1 MADKTSGQ
9 NFTAS
14 INSLDGSGGSYSAN
28 LPPYVLDKTVRDVME
43 GLVTAISESDTENK
57 KGLKELAK
65 LYKESLDAQNKGNE
79 SNEKNAEDLN
89 KTMTESE
96 RLAKQRQEELI
107 KSLNQQKADREK
119 YEDEIGQAFAKGATK
134 GGRFAGDLIVSA
146 IKGIAVVFGT
156 SVGIVGSAFSNLGNS
171 LRTLTDTGQA
181 FGDQL
186 GTGNNATEQNI
197 ILLNRMGLT
206 TEQAVASLETY
217 SRAMSTLGQ
226 TNLANLSRSFLELT
240 RGGTDLGV
248 TLEEATE
255 LFLQDQEFRART
267 LNKDKI
273 DTSITAQLTQQSIQN
288 LRGFSAILGQST
300 DALRQTA
307 ASVMESNKSFIGF
320 TNSLNTPNA
329 TTLNTVAKDL
339 VAGLVAV
346 FPESGEA
353 LGDALLTVS
362 GTGVSAISDF
372 ANMLIPL
379 GGNLNSAFQN
389 LASDLRS
396 GSLGVEDVPNA
407 IQDLVDAADLN
418 KDQLEQLSVIA
429 GLQGH
434 PMQETASIIITM
446 QQEASVAR
454 ERLQK
459 LASSTGMQI
468 SEVQK
473 ITTGFDNIIKSVRGG
488 YSGLL
493 NSIPVEMSKEMGSSF
508 DALYNVFVG
517 KEGGVSVL
525 NSALSKAGTDIGAAL
540 ANTLKE
546 LAPDG
551 DYGKLISNIVEGL
564 VKLTTYVIEKVQK
577 IISALTKDGELDI
590 GGAIST
596 FIGEFIGLFID
607 GMYIALTNLPWGT
620 LLPIAG
626 ILLAFTVLTAAVTGF
641 FQAAAFAAGQ
651 AFVAAAAMSGGG
663 GFVGPMPGGGKG
675 KGFLK
680 RMGGMASRATPYLA
694 GAYVL
699 KDGYDIVTGSDGGAT
714 GENIGGLAGGG
725 TGALIGGIIG
735 SVIPGLG
742 TVIGASIGAGIG
754 NLIGGSIGRNRDE
767 KEKTKNPQRVSNIT
781 SPNLAGPTTSTLNVR
796 YLDQMTNPNGSG
808 SGQLSVSEINKLDKE
823 SPETKA
829 LTLILAENKRLNRQ
843 ITEII
848 TAGLKTKTVV

>member
-1 MADKTSGQ
+1 MVDKASGQ
-9 NFTAS
+9 DFTAS

-43 GLVTAISESDTENK
+43 GLVTAISDSDTENT
-57 KGLKELAK
+57 KGLKDLAK
-65 LYKESLDAQNKGNE
+65 LYKQSLDTQKESKE
-79 SNEKNAEDLN
+79 SNEQGLEELN
-89 KTMTESE
+89 ETMTEAE
-96 RLAKQRQEELI
+96 KLAKQRQEELI

-119 YEDEIGQAFAKGATK
+119 YEQKIGEEFARGATK

-226 TNLANLSRSFLELT
+226 TNLAQLSRSFLELT

-379 GGNLNSAFQN
+379 GGNLNGAFQD
-389 LASDLRS
+389 LARDLRS

-407 IQDLVDAADLN
+407 IQDLVNAADLN
-418 KDQLEQLSVIA
+418 KEQLEQLSVIA

-446 QQEASVAR
+446 QQEASAAR
-454 ERLQK
+454 DRLQK
-459 LASSTGMQI
+459 LASSTGLQI

-473 ITTGFDNIIKSVRGG
+473 ISTGFDNIIKSVRGG

-493 NSIPVEMSKEMGSSF
+493 NSIPLEMSREMGSSF

-525 NSALSKAGTDIGAAL
+525 NSALSRAGSDIGAAL

-551 DYGKLISNIVEGL
+551 DYGKLINSIVTNL
-564 VKLTTYVIEKVQK
+564 VKLTTYIIGKVQN
-577 IISALTKDGELDI
+577 IISALSKDGELDI
-590 GGAIST
+590 GGAISS
-596 FIGEFIGLFID
+596 FIGEFIGLFFE
-607 GMYIALTNLPWGT
+607 GVWMALTNAPWSV
-620 LLPIAG
+620 LIPITA
-626 ILLAFTVLTAAVTGF
+626 ILGSFLVVTSAITGF

-651 AFVAAAAMSGGG
+651 AFVAAAAMSRGG
-663 GFVGPMPGGGKG
+663 GFVGPMPGGKG
-675 KGFLK
+675 KGFL
-680 RMGGMASRATPYLA
+680 RSAGSMAARATPYLA
-694 GAYVL
+694 GAMVL
-699 KDGYDIVTGSDGGAT
+699 KDGFDVVAGTDGGAT
-714 GENIGGLAGGG
+714 GSNIGGLTGGLG
-725 TGALIGGIIG
+725 GAALGAAIG
-735 SVIPGLG
+735 SIIPGIG
-742 TVIGASIGAGIG
+742 TLIGAGIG
-754 NLIGGSIGRNRDE
+754 AAVGNLAGGAIGSRRD
-767 KEKTKNPQRVSNIT
+767 KEKTENSQRVANIT
-781 SPNLAGPTTSTLNVR
+781 SPNLAGPTSDSLNVR
-796 YLDQMTNPNGSG
+796 YLDQMTNPNGNS
-808 SGQLSVSEINKLDKE
+808 SSLSVSEINKLDKE

-848 TAGLKTKTVV
+848 TTGLKTKTVV